1 MRVPSHYQG
10 VVRRLNFRN
19 EEECD
24 IGMAILELEVSQ
36 LSKEIEE

>member
-10 VVRRLNFRN
+10 VIRRLNFRN

-24 IGMAILELEVSQ
+24 IERVILELEVSQ
-36 LSKEIEE
+36 VSREIEE